1 MGLQIEVK
9 DMKKTKKEDTK
20 TLAFFKVTVS
30 VDGEPLVTLPNYRL
44 VQDGQGLEGGRRNP
58 RGQAQGEG
66 SRWQAGI
73 HQVLLPFQQPQRRG
87 SARSRKVFKSLP
99 VKKGK

>member
-20 TLAFFKVTVS
+20 TLAFFKVTVA
-30 VDGEPLVTLPNYRL
+30 VDGEPVITLPNYRL
-44 VQDGQGLEGGRRNP
+44 VKTDKGLKVDAAIHEKRKAKEGEDKLEFIKCYYPFNNLN
-58 RGQAQGEG
+58 EK
-66 SRWQAGI
+66 
-73 HQVLLPFQQPQRRG
+73 VLPE
-87 SARSRKVFKSLP
+87 AEKVYKALP

>member
-9 DMKKTKKEDTK
+9 DMKKSKKEDTK

-44 VQDGQGLEGGRRNP
+44 VQTDNGLKVD
-58 RGQAQGEG
+58 A
-66 SRWQAGI
+66 AI
-73 HQVLLPFQQPQRRG
+73 HQVKKAKEQGGKPDFIKCYYPFNNLNDEVLPEAEKAFN
-87 SARSRKVFKSLP
+87 SLP
-99 VKKGK
+99 AKKGK